1 MKVLGFIA
9 LMAALWIPPLI
20 FCIYQLRK
28 LDEARIDDF

>member
-1 MKVLGFIA
+1 MKALWLVA
-9 LMAALWIPPLI
+9 LMAVLWIPPLI